1 MTTDNNS
8 VLPMKKLETVEGT
21 KISKITSMT
30 ASYKTAVYS
39 RLYNDIKSTA
49 SVSKWMKKSAKL
61 TL

>member
-1 MTTDNNS
+1 
-8 VLPMKKLETVEGT
+8 MKKLETVEGT

-39 RLYNDIKSTA
+39 RLYNDIKTTA